1 MARVKSEPGEL
12 STLALIDLVIPEHSS
27 DFRSGLSEA
36 QQYSDL
42 DPQNNYDKVKH
53 WRLRTLKNLKK
64 YLIDNNFKQP
74 ISDESIT
81 FFMNYIFGIYLQH
94 EYNPQKPLGNFS
106 YFINKNLNQYD
117 RYPTIQSRW
126 VATVISKN
134 DMSVFFCLFLDV
146 SKCLKENH
154 LYRLSETQRRMIEDL
169 KLQTEDLS
177 LRESFERFVGIFF
190 PKN

>member
-1 MARVKSEPGEL
+1 MARKKLKPEEFSIPAFINRV
-12 STLALIDLVIPEHSS
+12 VPEHAS
-27 DFRSGLSEA
+27 DFRSGLSKT

-42 DPQNNYDKVKH
+42 DPQCNYDNVKH
-53 WRLRTLKNLKK
+53 WKLRTLKNLKK
-64 YLIDNNFKQP
+64 YLIDNNFKHP

-106 YFINKNLNQYD
+106 YFIKKHLNRYD
-117 RYPTIQSRW
+117 KLDNQSKD
-126 VATVISKN
+126 VSAVISKN

-146 SKCLKENH
+146 SKCLEGTI
-154 LYRLSETQRRMIEDL
+154 YELSATQRRMIEDL

-177 LRESFERFVGIFF
+177 LRESFERLVRIFF
-190 PKN
+190 SKN

>member
-1 MARVKSEPGEL
+1 MARKKLEPGEL
-12 STLALIDLVIPEHSS
+12 STLALINLVIPEHSS
-27 DFRSGLSEA
+27 DFRSGLSKA

-117 RYPTIQSRW
+117 RINNQSRW

-146 SKCLKENH
+146 SKCFDGSTTYKLTEI
-154 LYRLSETQRRMIEDL
+154 QRSKVEALIS
-169 KLQTEDLS
+169 QTDIS
-177 LRESFERFVGIFF
+177 LRESFKRLVKIFF
-190 PKN
+190 PEN

>member
-1 MARVKSEPGEL
+1 MARKKLEPGEL
-12 STLALIDLVIPEHSS
+12 STLALINLVIPEHSS
-27 DFRSGLSEA
+27 DFRSGLSKA

-117 RYPTIQSRW
+117 RINNQSRW

-146 SKCLKENH
+146 SKCLKDTI
-154 LYRLSETQRRMIEDL
+154 YRLSETQRRMIEEL
-169 KLQTEDLS
+169 TLQTEDLS